1 MIVQIHDKTVYCSE
15 VKRMSY
21 PFHDNLLY
29 MYSFQ
34 ALPITL
40 CRYTFGISS
49 VISLCSVL
57 RLGLFY
63 YMVLWIGMYLHR
75 LLWLGVYDCM
85 NRGIIYTGYYSQ
97 GLLLYSCMNRGV
109 SYMGYYS
116 RRVFFLSRGLKTTLS
131 VYIYY
136 IYIYYKACFWPRFA
150 VVLCATND
158 VKYWNITGSKF
169 RQTSLSLLIRRPTL

>member
-1 MIVQIHDKTVYCSE
+1 
-15 VKRMSY
+15 
-21 PFHDNLLY
+21 
-29 MYSFQ
+29 
-34 ALPITL
+34 
-40 CRYTFGISS
+40 
-49 VISLCSVL
+49 
-57 RLGLFY
+57 
-63 YMVLWIGMYLHR
+63 
-75 LLWLGVYDCM
+75 M
-85 NRGIIYTGYYSQ
+85 NRGITYTGYYSQ

-169 RQTSLSLLIRRPTL
+169 RQTSLSLLIRRPTLYFLVSRRGGGAPYMPPLSESRPRWLSVSLFCLPGRSHFRLHILIFSVQFYSIFDCTFRLFLCNFHYFAFLTLLCSVDFININ